1 MKALIV
7 DDCEMTR
14 ELLSLPILAF
24 GVVQMAEDGE
34 EAVKM
39 VDEALKSEDPYTL
52 VCLDLNMPKM
62 GGHEAL
68 RRIRTLENEA
78 GTERARVFM
87 ITSSSSPDDMVEAL
101 MSGECDDYLTKPV
114 MTNTFKE
121 LLRKHD
127 LIP

>member
-1 MKALIV
+1 MKSLIV

-14 ELLSLPILAF
+14 ELLALPISRLGA
-24 GVVQMAEDGE
+24 VDMAEDGE
-34 EAVKM
+34 EAVKK
-39 VDEALKSEDPYTL
+39 VEEAIAKEDPYSL
-52 VCLDLNMPKM
+52 ICLDLNMPKM

-68 RRIRTLENEA
+68 RCIRKLETDA
-78 GTERARVFM
+78 GTERSKVFM

-121 LLRKHD
+121 LLQRHD

>member
-14 ELLSLPILAF
+14 ELISLPLMGHGI
-24 GVVQMAEDGE
+24 VDMAEDGE
-34 EAVKM
+34 EAVSK
-39 VDEALKSEDPYTL
+39 VQAAINNEAPYTL
-52 VCLDLNMPKM
+52 ICLDLNMPKM

-68 RRIRTLENEA
+68 RSIRQLESD
-78 GTERARVFM
+78 GGVERSTVFM

-101 MSGECDDYLTKPV
+101 MSGDCDDYLTKPV

-127 LIP
+127 LF

>member
-14 ELLSLPILAF
+14 ELLSLPVMGHA
-24 GVVQMAEDGE
+24 VVHMAEDGE
-34 EAVKM
+34 EAVAK
-39 VDEALKSEDPYTL
+39 VKQALEKEEPYSL
-52 VCLDLNMPKM
+52 ICLDINMPKM
-62 GGHEAL
+62 SGHDAL
-68 RRIRTLENEA
+68 RSIRQLEA
-78 GTERARVFM
+78 DSGTERAKVFM

>member
-14 ELLSLPILAF
+14 ELISLPLMGHGA
-24 GVVQMAEDGE
+24 VDMAEDGD
-34 EAVKM
+34 EAVSK
-39 VDEALKSEDPYTL
+39 VESALKGDAPYTL
-52 VCLDLNMPKM
+52 ICLDLNMPKM

-68 RRIRTLENEA
+68 RCIRKLETEA
-78 GTERARVFM
+78 GAERSTVFM

-101 MSGECDDYLTKPV
+101 MSGDCDDYLTKPV